1 MVTSLYYTIDNANP
15 IDLYTITASDGTNTV
30 ITTFTDAPKVGS
42 VSVSPTNNKRWSECN
57 LHCDSK

>member
-1 MVTSLYYTIDNANP
+1 MVTSLYYTIDNADP

-30 ITTFTDAPKVGS
+30 ITTFTGAKVGS
-42 VSVSPTNNKRWSECN
+42 VSVSLTNNKRWSECN